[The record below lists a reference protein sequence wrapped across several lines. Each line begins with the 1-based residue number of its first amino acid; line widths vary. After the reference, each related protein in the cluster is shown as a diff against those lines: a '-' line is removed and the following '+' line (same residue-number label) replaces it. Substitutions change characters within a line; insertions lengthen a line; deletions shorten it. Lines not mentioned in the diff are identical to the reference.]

1 MMKRIKL
8 IWFTVLVL
16 FAGPSVV
23 TAQQTASDEAA
34 EKIKAIQ
41 IQYLTKKLDL
51 TPEEAQKFLPVYNN
65 YTKEVEQLIAEHR
78 DKKDQD
84 HLTPDEAGK
93 KNMDKELNY
102 QKRMLDIR
110 SRYSTE
116 FQKVLPGRKAGMV
129 FKSEREFRNI
139 MVIHLNNQR
148 MNRMGQ
154 GGGPN
159 KRRP

>member
-1 MMKRIKL
+1 MMKRINF
-8 IWFTVLVL
+8 IWCAILLLLT
-16 FAGPSVV
+16 ATSISR
-23 TAQQTASDEAA
+23 AQQPAADEAA

-51 TPEEAQKFLPVYNN
+51 TSEEAQKFLPVYNN
-65 YTKEVEQLIAEHR
+65 YTREVDQLIAEHR
-78 DKKDQD
+78 QKLDQD

-93 KNMDKELNY
+93 KNMDKELSY

-154 GGGPN
+154 GTGTH
-159 KRRP
+159 RRP